1 MSKRKYTFNGI
12 AGQPETLKLRENPYT
27 GRQWF
32 HDNPQGL
39 EISRSFGMASFNDPS
54 VATFGTSGHATFT
67 MTPERD
73 GQYEVNFELRQPTP
87 ADKVQ

>member
-1 MSKRKYTFNGI
+1 
-12 AGQPETLKLRENPYT
+12 
-27 GRQWF
+27 
-32 HDNPQGL
+32 
-39 EISRSFGMASFNDPS
+39 MASFNDPS